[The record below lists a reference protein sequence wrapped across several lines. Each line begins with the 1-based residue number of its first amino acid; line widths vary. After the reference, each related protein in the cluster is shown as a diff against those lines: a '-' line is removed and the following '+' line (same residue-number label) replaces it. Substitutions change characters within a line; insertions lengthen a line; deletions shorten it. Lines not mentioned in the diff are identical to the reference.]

1 MLHLV
6 IAAALASSH
15 LICAHLDRP
24 RDIERRHR
32 LVLHVAIGV
41 LRADVDVV
49 DDLSFH
55 SASGSQ
61 EWKKPARRS
70 EKFFF
75 SARDFSEHFLKSA
88 ISSIFFLHISTNT

>member
-1 MLHLV
+1 MLHPV

-32 LVLHVAIGV
+32 LVLRVAIGV

-49 DDLSFH
+49 DNLEFELLPAALHVPDIRLSQQTF
-55 SASGSQ
+55 G
-61 EWKKPARRS
+61 
-70 EKFFF
+70 
-75 SARDFSEHFLKSA
+75 
-88 ISSIFFLHISTNT
+88 